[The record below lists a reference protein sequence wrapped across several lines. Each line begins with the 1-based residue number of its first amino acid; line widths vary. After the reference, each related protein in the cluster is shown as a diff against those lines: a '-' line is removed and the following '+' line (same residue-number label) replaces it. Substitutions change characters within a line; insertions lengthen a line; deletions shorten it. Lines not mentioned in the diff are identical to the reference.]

1 MVHSSKKQ
9 TLNKKHP
16 NFPEHEFACKC
27 GTGCG
32 TGFAQMQPE
41 ALETLYKVR
50 DLTGIPMVITS
61 AYRCPKH
68 PESIRRPNS
77 AHTRGHA
84 IDFRVR
90 NSAQAFAFMKVLI
103 ELGVTRLG
111 WNQKLE
117 FFHFDTD
124 TTLPQNVLFPY

>member
-1 MVHSSKKQ
+1 MERSSKNL
-9 TLNKKHP
+9 TLPRHP

-41 ALETLYKVR
+41 ALRILYTAR
-50 DLTGIPMVITS
+50 EATGLPMVITS
-61 AYRCPKH
+61 AYRCPRH

-84 IDFRVR
+84 IDFRVTD
-90 NSAQAFAFMKVLI
+90 SSKAFAFMKVLL
-103 ELGVTRLG
+103 ELGVRRIG
-111 WNQKLE
+111 WNQQTK

-124 TTLPQNVLFPY
+124 PTLPQDVLFPY

>member
-1 MVHSSKKQ
+1 MVHSLKNQ
-9 TLNKKHP
+9 TLPKHP

-32 TGFAQMQPE
+32 KGFAQMQPLTLRILYI
-41 ALETLYKVR
+41 ARDETGL
-50 DLTGIPMVITS
+50 PMAITS
-61 AYRCPKH
+61 AYRCLRH

-84 IDFRVR
+84 IDFRVTD
-90 NSAQAFAFMKVLI
+90 SSKAFAFMKVLL
-103 ELGVTRLG
+103 ELGVKRIG
-111 WNQKLE
+111 WNQKTK

-124 TTLPQNVLFPY
+124 PTLPQNVLFPY